1 LTSFVRIALGRSI
14 VQQINGLA
22 DELPVITLDPSLE
35 QILQRSIETM
45 KDGGMVIEPGLA
57 NRMLKSLKEA
67 HERQEVAGNPSVVLV
82 PDSLREFVSR
92 FARHSIKG
100 LHVLGYNE
108 VPGTT
113 QIRIVATIG
122 DGGAE

>member
-1 LTSFVRIALGRSI
+1 
-14 VQQINGLA
+14 
-22 DELPVITLDPSLE
+22 
-35 QILQRSIETM
+35 
-45 KDGGMVIEPGLA
+45 
-57 NRMLKSLKEA
+57 MLKSLKEA